1 MVVAGVATVACAAVW
16 IGRVGQTPQAA
27 QTESGAQPF
36 VRSLRVDVLRELP
49 HERDAYTQGLVWWN
63 DRLFESAGL
72 RQASTLRRL
81 DPQTGQVRQRMD
93 VAPEYWAEGLA
104 LVDDRLVMSNGSDR
118 LTFRDPTTFES
129 IGEQAVRLRGQPL
142 RI

>member
-1 MVVAGVATVACAAVW
+1 MTRRRRVRRVSKRPRAAFISSPAALAAVALSAVLIW
-16 IGRVGQTPQAA
+16 RVEPSPQAA
-27 QTESGAQPF
+27 QAESVAQPF
-36 VRSLRVDVLRELP
+36 VWSLRVDVLRELP

-81 DPQTGQVRQRMD
+81 DPQTGQVQQLLD

-104 LVDDRLVMSNGSDR
+104 LVDDRL
-118 LTFRDPTTFES
+118 F
-129 IGEQAVRLRGQPL
+129 
-142 RI
+142 